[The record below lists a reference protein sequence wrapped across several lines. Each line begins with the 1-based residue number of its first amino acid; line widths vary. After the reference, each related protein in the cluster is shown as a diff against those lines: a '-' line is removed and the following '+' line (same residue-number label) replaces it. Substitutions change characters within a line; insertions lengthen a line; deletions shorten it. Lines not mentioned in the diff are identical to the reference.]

1 MAEDLATWR
10 DTSVVGAKK
19 MSDSSASSE
28 CVVSEQLAIK
38 EYDGHM
44 AAIERR
50 DHAASNKIKTD
61 YMGNARFLGNPV
73 DGNNKP
79 PSLLPFTY
87 RFDLS

>member
-1 MAEDLATWR
+1 MMA
-10 DTSVVGAKK
+10 
-19 MSDSSASSE
+19 
-28 CVVSEQLAIK
+28 
-38 EYDGHM
+38 HM

-79 PSLLPFTY
+79 PSLLPFTS